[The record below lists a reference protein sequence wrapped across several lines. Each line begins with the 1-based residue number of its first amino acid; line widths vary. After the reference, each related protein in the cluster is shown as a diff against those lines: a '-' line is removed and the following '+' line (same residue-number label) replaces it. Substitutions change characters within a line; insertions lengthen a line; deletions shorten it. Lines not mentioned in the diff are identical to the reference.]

1 MISISHSY
9 HDSRMTNNVTR
20 VVKYSILL
28 FLVYVKLFLLFRKY
42 FYNYKYE
49 NVEKNI
55 KLDIILI
62 INIGGMIGMKIYYVR
77 HGQTDLNL
85 AKKMQGGGTE
95 KELNETGI
103 SQAYNTKKELEN
115 VKYNLVICSPM
126 KRAKQTAE
134 IINEGRDIPIIT
146 DERIRERKLGDYE
159 GRDVTEEM
167 ENNIWDYKLNYNIP
181 NGENLHDFEK
191 RINEFFDDIK
201 EKYHDKTIL
210 IVAHGGI
217 AKVIKSHLYGMP
229 ESQNLA
235 EISMNNCEIIEFEI

>member
-1 MISISHSY
+1 
-9 HDSRMTNNVTR
+9 
-20 VVKYSILL
+20 
-28 FLVYVKLFLLFRKY
+28 
-42 FYNYKYE
+42 
-49 NVEKNI
+49 
-55 KLDIILI
+55 
-62 INIGGMIGMKIYYVR
+62 MKIYYVR

-95 KELNETGI
+95 KELNETGV

-115 VKYNLVICSPM
+115 VKYDLVICSPM

-134 IINEGRDIPIIT
+134 IIN
-146 DERIRERKLGDYE
+146 E

-191 RINEFFDDIK
+191 RIDEFFDDIK
-201 EKYHDKTIL
+201 EKYHDKSVL

>member
-95 KELNETGI
+95 KELNETGV

-115 VKYNLVICSPM
+115 VKYDLVICSPM

-181 NGENLHDFEK
+181 NGENLHDFEN

-235 EISMNNCEIIEFEI
+235 EISMNNCEIIETEI

>member
-1 MISISHSY
+1 
-9 HDSRMTNNVTR
+9 
-20 VVKYSILL
+20 
-28 FLVYVKLFLLFRKY
+28 
-42 FYNYKYE
+42 
-49 NVEKNI
+49 
-55 KLDIILI
+55 
-62 INIGGMIGMKIYYVR
+62 MKIYYVR

-95 KELNETGI
+95 KELNETGV

-115 VKYNLVICSPM
+115 VKYDLVICSPM

-134 IINEGRDIPIIT
+134 IIN
-146 DERIRERKLGDYE
+146 E

-191 RINEFFDDIK
+191 RIDEFFDDIK
-201 EKYHDKTIL
+201 EKYHDKSVL

-217 AKVIKSHLYGMP
+217 AKVIKAHLYGMP

-235 EISMNNCEIIEFEI
+235 EISMNNCEIIETEI

>member
-1 MISISHSY
+1 MEKIINRDIYLSRLIDKKENGLIKVITGIRRCGKSYLLFYLFRDYLISSGVKEEQIISIALDDDICEQYRNPDELS
-9 HDSRMTNNVTR
+9 
-20 VVKYSILL
+20 KYIRSKI
-28 FLVYVKLFLLFRKY
+28 VNKEMYY
-42 FYNYKYE
+42 
-49 NVEKNI
+49 
-55 KLDIILI
+55 ILI
-62 INIGGMIGMKIYYVR
+62 DEVQYAI
-77 HGQTDLNL
+77 
-85 AKKMQGGGTE
+85 
-95 KELNETGI
+95 
-103 SQAYNTKKELEN
+103 TKKELEN
-115 VKYNLVICSPM
+115 VKYNLVNCSPM
-126 KRAKQTAE
+126 KRPKQTAE

>member
-159 GRDVTEEM
+159 GRDVTKEM